1 MYNKSLKIM
10 KKLQIH
16 EFNPVI
22 YPFKLWIVVSKD
34 LKAINESFTT
44 LEGNEVYFDVPVGTD
59 AWVGHIPLKYDGLN
73 GILMV
78 FKNKKEITVSNV
90 AHETNHALKVIWDYL
105 GEETIGDE
113 ANAYLAGWIAECIWK
128 VKLNKE

>member
-1 MYNKSLKIM
+1 MM

-16 EFNPVI
+16 EFNPAI
-22 YPFKLWIVVSKD
+22 YPFKLWVVVSKD

-44 LEGNEVYFDVPVGTD
+44 LGGNEVYFDVPVGTD

-78 FKNKKEITVSNV
+78 FKNKKEITVSNIT
-90 AHETNHALKVIWDYL
+90 HETNHALKVIWDYL

>member
-1 MYNKSLKIM
+1 M
-10 KKLQIH
+10 KKLQVH
-16 EFNPVI
+16 QFDPVI
-22 YPFKLWIVVSKD
+22 YPFKLWVVVSKD

-44 LEGNEVYFDVPVGTD
+44 LEGNNVYFDVPVGTD
-59 AWVGHIPLKYDGLN
+59 AWVGRIPLKYDGLN
-73 GILMV
+73 GILMI

-90 AHETNHALKVIWDYL
+90 AHETKHALKVIWTYL

-113 ANAYLAGWIAECIWK
+113 ADAYLAGWIAECIWK